1 MPTISRKHLEELPI
15 HSLCLF
21 FAMDRSDR
29 TLILCKTI
37 GDKVNKVP
45 CQFIPT
51 LSLFTSQVA
60 FQPTSTTPKASCSN
74 TSATLDAKALAFRR
88 RLDERSMNWSGRSS
102 VGASWCR
109 MGPPLGGLLV
119 TRSTR
124 FADPFFVV
132 RSLLINRK
140 KIHKDCNHRC

>member
-1 MPTISRKHLEELPI
+1 MYIYNDIYVYNYLYAYDIKETFGGAAYTFTLS
-15 HSLCLF
+15 F
-21 FAMDRSDR
+21 FSAMDRSDR
-29 TLILCKTI
+29 TLILFKTI

-51 LSLFTSQVA
+51 LARFTSQVA
-60 FQPTSTTPKASCSN
+60 FQPTPHPPALQNPTPTTPKASCSN

-119 TRSTR
+119 T
-124 FADPFFVV
+124 
-132 RSLLINRK
+132 
-140 KIHKDCNHRC
+140 NH